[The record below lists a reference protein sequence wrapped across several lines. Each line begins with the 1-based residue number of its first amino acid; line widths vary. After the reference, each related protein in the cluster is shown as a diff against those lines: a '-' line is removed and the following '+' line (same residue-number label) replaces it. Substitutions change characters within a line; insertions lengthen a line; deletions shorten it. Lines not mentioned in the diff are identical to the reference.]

1 MAVDTNPP
9 PEEQKAGAPLWIVSF
24 ADMSLLLLSFF
35 IMLLAVSSQ
44 TLAQDEDLLRLL
56 ASIKIGFGYSPKDNT
71 NDPLDVA
78 VLQILSQANRGP
90 IKSSQARWTS
100 PAVAGQQRKPKDL
113 WVQMKGAVG
122 KPVLFSKGSS
132 EIDVNWEGRL
142 DEIASVIRHHYRQI
156 IVQGHCSK
164 EEASMDGAH
173 GFQIAYDRAMAVKLA
188 LQRRGVAS
196 NRIRLV
202 SCAQHETRRETSQ
215 NLRQRADVTL
225 GRYFLPGGDD
235 ALRNTQKASVH
246 N

>member
-1 MAVDTNPP
+1 MADYEPP
-9 PEEQKAGAPLWIVSF
+9 PEEPKAGAPLWIVSF

-44 TLAQDEDLLRLL
+44 QLATDEDLLRVL
-56 ASIKIGFGYSPKDNT
+56 ASIKVGFGYSPKDNS
-71 NDPLDVA
+71 NEPLDIA

-90 IKSSQARWTS
+90 IKGSQARWNS
-100 PAVAGQQRKPKDL
+100 PAVPGQSRKPKDI
-113 WVQMKGAVG
+113 WVKMKGAVG
-122 KPVLFSKGSS
+122 KPVLFSKGSA

-142 DEIASVIRHHYRQI
+142 DEIAAVIRHHYRMI

-164 EEASMDGAH
+164 EEASMDGEA
-173 GFQIAYDRAMAVKLA
+173 GFQLAYDRAKAVKAA
-188 LQRRGVAS
+188 LQRRGIAS

-202 SCAQHETRRETSQ
+202 SCAQHETRRESSQ

-225 GRYFLPGGDD
+225 GQYFLPGGDN
-235 ALRNTQKASVH
+235 ALRNTQRASVH